1 MKGLP
6 IHRKLETECHCQQRS
21 GYQVSPGVYDR
32 ELLASQITC
41 KYSPDRRLER
51 DLGVHVR
58 VGILPERE
66 VIVSK

>member
-1 MKGLP
+1 MN
-6 IHRKLETECHCQQRS
+6 IHIQL
-21 GYQVSPGVYDR
+21 QVSQGVYAHEH
-32 ELLASQITC
+32 ELLASQITR

-58 VGILPERE
+58 VGILPEKE